1 VSGTYELPIGPGKK
15 YINNHKLGNL
25 AGGWQVAWILDYE
38 AGNPINGCSGS
49 SVCDNYTPF
58 PNGFNRPDRNSSVGL
73 STASY
78 KRARDFFEGKIAK
91 AQMFNPAAFT
101 VPSSPFILG
110 NAQRIYSGIKNDMW
124 AVENLNARKKFFFG
138 ERLTGILAVDYFNA
152 FNRTQFN
159 GPDGN
164 ASDSTFGQV
173 TSPGT
178 PNNYPANRQGQVS
191 FRLEF

>member
-1 VSGTYELPIGPGKK
+1 
-15 YINNHKLGNL
+15 
-25 AGGWQVAWILDYE
+25 
-38 AGNPINGCSGS
+38 
-49 SVCDNYTPF
+49 
-58 PNGFNRPDRNSSVGL
+58 
-73 STASY
+73 
-78 KRARDFFEGKIAK
+78 
-91 AQMFNPAAFT
+91 
-101 VPSSPFILG
+101 
-110 NAQRIYSGIKNDMW
+110 MW

-138 ERLTGILAVDYFNA
+138 EHLTGILAVDYFNA

-178 PNNYPANRQGQVS
+178 PGNYPANRQGQVS